1 LPLFS
6 TKLGKIEFKS
16 KIKNFD
22 LNMNSLISELQKTTI
37 SPSIDIDSICNKM
50 SKTGIEYDERGE
62 LFDFLKLKMAGKS
75 ELLKTDERYTRY
87 LRGIDIWEIDG
98 VSYEYLRENIK
109 MFLSIELTESNMMIK
124 LKCMRKIDKQLKEVI
139 DNLD

>member
-1 LPLFS
+1 
-6 TKLGKIEFKS
+6 
-16 KIKNFD
+16 
-22 LNMNSLISELQKTTI
+22 MNSLISELQKTTI